1 MIKTGIKRN
10 NKGGGDNGGNT
21 SGSTSKDTVNTTMV
35 TIDLKLYSLTINFS
49 AEAWIC
55 LNILEILYHDHDL
68 QLDIAWSLVSIP
80 IVFETFFLQKKI
92 LVVKG
97 DFGKILYYEVFF
109 FGKVGENFKV
119 IILIVWR
126 IRQMGPT
133 ENLFCVF
140 IQLT

>member
-1 MIKTGIKRN
+1 
-10 NKGGGDNGGNT
+10 
-21 SGSTSKDTVNTTMV
+21 MV
-35 TIDLKLYSLTINFS
+35 TIDLKLNSLTINFY

-80 IVFETFFLQKKI
+80 IVFETLFFTKKI

-97 DFGKILYYEVFF
+97 DLGKFCTMSFFF

>member
-1 MIKTGIKRN
+1 MII
-10 NKGGGDNGGNT
+10 
-21 SGSTSKDTVNTTMV
+21 SVHP
-35 TIDLKLYSLTINFS
+35 YSV
-49 AEAWIC
+49 W
-55 LNILEILYHDHDL
+55 NI
-68 QLDIAWSLVSIP
+68 
-80 IVFETFFLQKKI
+80 FFTKKI